1 MENCTEIT
9 VSIKSSEST
18 FKKKFLSYENY
29 SFNPNDDTIKACV
42 AQTFAELKPIEDVSD
57 LQVKVR
63 CSMEYIL

>member
-18 FKKKFLSYENY
+18 FKKKFLSYEDY
-29 SFNPNDDTIKACV
+29 SFNPCDNIIKACV
-42 AQTFAELKPIEDVSD
+42 NETFAELKPIEDVSD